1 MKVFSSASLIVTILI
16 SVFSFNQMVWAQCG
30 SSIPAPELSVPEDE
44 AEDVSLT
51 PTLAII
57 LRTDEQSDEGD
68 CTPFRTWIQ
77 VASQPEFQQDSL
89 VFSTLLGL
97 ANQTDLDV
105 VTLPVDILNTNTTYY
120 WRAATS
126 FLSDG
131 VELAGQFA
139 DAASFKTVAC
149 NLDRLTNFSPGNGAR
164 ILESPTLSWEI
175 SGFGAQPRC
184 ETNLAEWQIA
194 TDPSFDIDTLVFS
207 QTGEGTDSF
216 RFIIPENA
224 LMANT
229 DYYWHVRILGIG
241 GEVGPWT
248 TPTDFTI
255 VSQIDAQPC
264 SWPTVLNLTPASNAT
279 GINTTPLMEIDL
291 GPEPANVCEHNA
303 TQWQILSVEDNDQSG
318 FTITSSNGLL
328 SFNSLPEGVLE
339 TATTY
344 RWRAR
349 LHSNLSDPSAWSSFS
364 TFTTGN
370 LIDLEETC
378 LWPPIEHISPTRG
391 AVGVVL
397 NPTLTMRFGGTA
409 GVPQNCELSNV
420 RWQVGTQPIFATRHV
435 VFDSGEMTGNST
447 SHQVPQGLLVPG
459 TVYYWRTRPLSQ
471 DGITS
476 EVAWSAP
483 TSFTTGGSQ
492 DPVDAP
498 DPDPGDPDPPAEPS
512 DSTVTC
518 AIDVNR
524 NNLIDDSEML
534 EAIRLWVTAEVVNE
548 TDGLSIEDTEIRG
561 MIRQWVLEESL
572 NCGAEPLPPV
582 QQQFPDLVL
591 NVEEVPQCL
600 LLGSFLNPPQLTVFV
615 RNIGQANARG
625 FMSGIYLSDDEIIDR
640 QDQVLLGGRD
650 SIADLSP
657 GAAERLFVDVGVLEN
672 LELGD
677 YFLGMLLDE
686 GEDVLESNE
695 INNSF
700 SVPVKL
706 VDSADNC

>member
-1 MKVFSSASLIVTILI
+1 MKVFSSSSLVGLILMSI
-16 SVFSFNQMVWAQCG
+16 FGFNQIAWAQCG
-30 SSIPAPELSVPEDE
+30 SSIPAPELSVPENG

-57 LRTDEQSDEGD
+57 LRTNEQADEGA
-68 CTPFRTWIQ
+68 CSPFRTWVQ
-77 VASQPEFQQDSL
+77 VASQPDFQQDSL
-89 VFSTLLGL
+89 ILSTLLDQ
-97 ANQTDLDV
+97 ADLDV
-105 VTLPVDILNTNTTYY
+105 VTISANILNTNTTYY

-126 FLSDG
+126 YMAND
-131 VELAGQFA
+131 VELAGQFT

-149 NLDRLTNFSPGNGAR
+149 NLDRLTNFAPENGAR
-164 ILESPTLSWEI
+164 ILEAPTLSWEI
-175 SGFGAQPRC
+175 SGFGSQPRC

-194 TDPSFDIDTLVFS
+194 TEPSFDIDTLVFS
-207 QTGEGTDSF
+207 QNGEGTDSF
-216 RFIIPENA
+216 RFIIPDSA

-229 DYYWHVRILGIG
+229 DYYWRVRILGIG

-248 TPTDFTI
+248 TSTDFTI
-255 VSQIDAQPC
+255 ISQINSQFC
-264 SWPTVLNLTPASNAT
+264 NWPTIFNLTPANNAT
-279 GINTTPLMEIDL
+279 GIDTTPFLELDL
-291 GPEPANVCEHNA
+291 GSEPEEVCEHNA
-303 TQWQILSVEDNDQSG
+303 TQWQILPVESDDG

-328 SFNSLPEGVLE
+328 SFSGIPENTLD

-349 LHSNLSDPSAWSSFS
+349 LHSNASDSSEWSSF
-364 TFTTGN
+364 TNFTTGS
-370 LIDLEETC
+370 LVDLEETC
-378 LWPPIEHISPTRG
+378 FWPPIEHVSPARE

-397 NPTLTMRFGGTA
+397 NPSLSIRFGGAT
-409 GVPQNCELSNV
+409 GVPQNCELSDI
-420 RWQVGTQPIFATRHV
+420 RWQVSTQAVFATRNV
-435 VFDSGEMTGNST
+435 VFDSGGMTGNTT
-447 SHQVPQGLLVPG
+447 SHQVPQDLLIAG
-459 TVYYWRTRPLSQ
+459 TIYYWRVRPLSE

-476 EVAWSAP
+476 TVAWSAP
-483 TSFTTGGSQ
+483 TRFTTGGSQ
-492 DPVDAP
+492 GPVDAP
-498 DPDPGDPDPPAEPS
+498 DPDPGDPGPPAGPS

-518 AIDVNR
+518 AIDVNN
-524 NNLIDDSEML
+524 NNLIDDNEML
-534 EAIRLWVTAEVVNE
+534 EAIRLWVTAEVVNG
-548 TDGLSIEDTEIRG
+548 TDGLNIEDAGIRG
-561 MIRQWVLEESL
+561 MIRQWVLGESL
-572 NCGAEPLPPV
+572 DCGAEPLPPV
-582 QQQFPDLVL
+582 QQQLPDLVL
-591 NVEEVPQCL
+591 NVEETPQCL

-650 SIADLSP
+650 SIGDLSP

-695 INNSF
+695 TNNNF